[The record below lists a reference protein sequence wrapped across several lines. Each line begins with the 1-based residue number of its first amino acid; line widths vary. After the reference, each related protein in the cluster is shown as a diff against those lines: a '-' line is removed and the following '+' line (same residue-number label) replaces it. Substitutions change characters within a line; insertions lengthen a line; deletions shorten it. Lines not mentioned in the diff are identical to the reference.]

1 MTRTVDVAGSVS
13 TPSGGLPAGARSRRM
28 PPTRRSARGK
38 RQAPHLTSIVFLLP
52 KLVCDALDRA
62 SPDAERLGNLQDTHA
77 LRKLLSHLAFGHA
90 VYLRPAELHALSNGA
105 LEAGFDSLANH
116 CALEF
121 SKGASY
127 LENELAHGGRRDDGL
142 LVQVQV
148 HAACFEMLDRV
159 E

>member
-1 MTRTVDVAGSVS
+1 MNFQISRA
-13 TPSGGLPAGARSRRM
+13 LPTGGAR
-28 PPTRRSARGK
+28 
-38 RQAPHLTSIVFLLP
+38 PHIQLCDQHMAVLP
-52 KLVCDALDRA
+52 STNLVGDALDRA
-62 SPDAERLGNLQDTHA
+62 SSDAERFRDLQDTRA
-77 LRKLLSHLAFGHA
+77 LRKLLSHLAFGRA
-90 VYLRPAELHALSNGA
+90 VYLRSAELHALGDGA
-105 LEAGFDSLANH
+105 LEPRFDSLANH